1 MTTEISIVLPL
12 YNEEEN
18 IRPLISSLFKVM
30 ERVDKE
36 YEIIA
41 VNDGSNDNSGKILL
55 ELVSTYKDVRII
67 TFDKN
72 YGLTASI
79 DAGFKAANGTV
90 VVTIDAD
97 LQNEPDDIPLL
108 LEKIKEFDMVCGWRF
123 KRHDPLL
130 KRLSS
135 KVANYVRNKL
145 SVEDINDSACT
156 LKAFRRA
163 CLDKIKLY
171 NGFHRFLPTLFKMEG
186 FSVTEVKVRH
196 HPRRRGISKF
206 NIRNRIFVS
215 FIDLLVIVWM
225 KKRLLEY
232 NAIQNQ
238 EDLKKS

>member
-1 MTTEISIVLPL
+1 MTPEISIVLPL
-12 YNEEEN
+12 YNEDEN
-18 IRPLISSLFKVM
+18 IRPLISSIFNVM
-30 ERVDKE
+30 ERVGKE

-41 VNDGSNDNSGKILL
+41 VNDGSNDNSGRILR
-55 ELVSTYKDVRII
+55 ELVNVHKNLRII
-67 TFDKN
+67 TFDRN

-79 DAGFKAANGTV
+79 DAGFKAANGDV
-90 VVTIDAD
+90 IVTIDAD

-108 LEKIKEFDMVCGWRF
+108 LDKIKEFDMVCGWRF
-123 KRHDPLL
+123 KRQDPWL
-130 KRLSS
+130 KKLSS

-156 LKAFRRA
+156 LKAFRRE

-206 NIRNRIFVS
+206 NIRNRILVS

-225 KKRLLEY
+225 KKRFLGY
-232 NAIQNQ
+232 NTILDQ
-238 EDLKKS
+238 ENTENR